1 MSTVGRKAVLV
12 EKLILKNQAIWG
24 LTVAALLA
32 APLFARESVC
42 LNTGFCLTADSH
54 TQRGN
59 TYVLKTG
66 GGSME
71 FPSSQIMEIIALPD
85 LPGKNP
91 LADSLNSAESFDE
104 MLVRAAIG
112 QGLEPEFV
120 RSVAR
125 IESNLRQDAVSNKGA
140 IGLMQLMPGTA
151 AVLGVDARKAEDNV
165 LGGAKF
171 LRELL
176 LKYNGDPALAL
187 AAYNA
192 GPGAVQK
199 YNGVPPYLET
209 HKYIIR
215 VLQEYKK
222 LQDAGEKTKAAVKTP
237 NATN

>member
-1 MSTVGRKAVLV
+1 MSKM
-12 EKLILKNQAIWG
+12 KLLSSRAMF
-24 LTVAALLA
+24 TVAAAVALA
-32 APLFARESVC
+32 PPLFARESVC
-42 LNTGFCLTADSH
+42 LNTGFCMTADSH
-54 TQRGN
+54 ALEGAF
-59 TYVLKTG
+59 YVLRVGAGTLQ
-66 GGSME
+66 
-71 FPSSQIMEIIALPD
+71 FPANQIAEITALPD
-85 LPGKNP
+85 LPKNSPAITPAKP
-91 LADSLNSAESFDE
+91 LPVYSAAAFED
-104 MLVRAAIG
+104 MLIQAAIQ

-151 AVLGVDARKAEDNV
+151 AVLGVDAHDAPANI
-165 LGGAKF
+165 LGGARF

-199 YNGVPPYLET
+199 YDGVPPYLET

-222 LQDAGEKTKAAVKTP
+222 LLDRKAKLSVNKTI
-237 NATN
+237 ATN

>member
-1 MSTVGRKAVLV
+1 ML
-12 EKLILKNQAIWG
+12 LKTKTICC
-24 LTVAALLA
+24 VAAAAALFAATA
-32 APLFARESVC
+32 APLFGRESVC

-54 TQRGN
+54 TLERDV
-59 TYVLKTG
+59 YVLHTG
-66 GGSME
+66 SGTME
-71 FPSSQIMEIIALPD
+71 FPSNQIAEITVLPD
-85 LPGKNP
+85 LPNSGNGP
-91 LADSLNSAESFDE
+91 SLEKAAIKSGNSAASFDE
-104 MLVRAAIG
+104 MLIQAALQ

-125 IESNLRQDAVSNKGA
+125 IESNLRQDAISNKGA
-140 IGLMQLMPGTA
+140 IGLMQLMPDTA
-151 AVLGVDARKAEDNV
+151 VGLGVDAHDAADNI

-176 LKYNGDPALAL
+176 LRYNGDPALAL

-192 GPGAVQK
+192 GPGAVQR

-222 LQDAGEKTKAAVKTP
+222 LQESKPKAAATARTP
-237 NATN
+237 SATN

>member
-1 MSTVGRKAVLV
+1 MLKGVLITVVLAGA
-12 EKLILKNQAIWG
+12 LM
-24 LTVAALLA
+24 VA
-32 APLFARESVC
+32 PVSARESIC
-42 LNTGFCLTADSH
+42 LTNGFCLTADSH
-54 TQRGN
+54 VQRGEI
-59 TYVLKTG
+59 YELHTG
-66 GGSME
+66 TGTME
-71 FPSSQIMEIIALPD
+71 VPTNQIAEIVPLPD
-85 LPGKNP
+85 LPKDGGNP
-91 LADSLNSAESFDE
+91 LANQAPAANFDE
-104 MLVRAAIG
+104 MLVRASIR
-112 QGLEPEFV
+112 QGLDPEFV

-151 AVLGVDARKAEDNV
+151 AVLGVDAHKAEENI

-176 LKYNGDPALAL
+176 LKYNGDATLAL

-199 YNGVPPYLET
+199 YNGIPPYLET
-209 HKYIIR
+209 RKYVIK

-222 LQDAGEKTKAAVKTP
+222 LQDAGKVKLDPKTP

>member
-1 MSTVGRKAVLV
+1 MIVKIYSICL
-12 EKLILKNQAIWG
+12 L
-24 LTVAALLA
+24 ALLA
-32 APLFARESVC
+32 HAFPKTLWARESVC

-54 TQRGN
+54 TLEGD
-59 TYVLKTG
+59 TYVLHTG
-66 GGSME
+66 TGTMQ
-71 FPSSQIMEIIALPD
+71 FPSNQITEITLLPD
-85 LPGKNP
+85 LPSNP
-91 LADSLNSAESFDE
+91 SLATPTKPAKPGPYSPAEFDE
-104 MLVRAAIG
+104 MLVQAAIQ

-151 AVLGVDARKAEDNV
+151 SVLGVDAHDAAGNV

-209 HKYIIR
+209 HRYIIR

-222 LQDAGEKTKAAVKTP
+222 LQDAKARTAVAKTP
-237 NATN
+237 TATN

>member
-1 MSTVGRKAVLV
+1 M
-12 EKLILKNQAIWG
+12 
-24 LTVAALLA
+24 VAAVLA
-32 APLFARESVC
+32 APAFARESVC

-54 TQRGN
+54 TLRGN
-59 TYVLKTG
+59 TYVLRTG
-66 GGSME
+66 TGTME
-71 FPSSQIMEIIALPD
+71 LLSNQVAEIIVLPD
-85 LPGKNP
+85 LP
-91 LADSLNSAESFDE
+91 NSNQAGRPVVKTTIKPTQLSSDTFDQ
-104 MLVRAAIG
+104 MLIEAAIR

-151 AVLGVDARKAEDNV
+151 AVLGVDAHDAQDNI
-165 LGGAKF
+165 LGGARF

-209 HKYIIR
+209 HKYILR

-222 LQDAGEKTKAAVKTP
+222 LQDTKPKTDARTP
-237 NATN
+237 TATN

>member
-1 MSTVGRKAVLV
+1 MLKTSCTFGLLV
-12 EKLILKNQAIWG
+12 ATLF
-24 LTVAALLA
+24 A
-32 APLFARESVC
+32 APLMARESVC
-42 LNTGFCLTADSH
+42 LTTGFCLTADSH
-54 TQRGN
+54 TQQGDV
-59 TYVLKTG
+59 YVLHTG
-66 GGSME
+66 AGTME
-71 FPSSQIMEIIALPD
+71 FPSNQIAEIIMLPD
-85 LPGKNP
+85 LPNNNP
-91 LADSLNSAESFDE
+91 SANKAGNSAAAFDE
-104 MLVRAAIG
+104 MLVKAAIE

-125 IESNLRQDAVSNKGA
+125 IESNLKQDAVSNKGA

-151 AVLGVDARKAEDNV
+151 SLLGVDAHDAQDNI

-209 HKYIIR
+209 RKYIIR
-215 VLQEYKK
+215 VLQEYKR
-222 LQDAGEKTKAAVKTP
+222 LQDNKPKSDAKTP
-237 NATN
+237 TATN

>member
-1 MSTVGRKAVLV
+1 MLRTLAATASLAAVL
-12 EKLILKNQAIWG
+12 
-24 LTVAALLA
+24 TV
-32 APLFARESVC
+32 PVFGRESVC
-42 LNTGFCLTADSH
+42 LTSGFCLTADSH
-54 TQRGN
+54 IQRG
-59 TYVLKTG
+59 TFYVLRTG
-66 GGSME
+66 TGTME
-71 FPSSQIMEIIALPD
+71 FPADQVAEVIGLPD
-85 LPGKNP
+85 VPNANP
-91 LADSLNSAESFDE
+91 LTQAPTAATSFDE
-104 MLVRAAIG
+104 MLVRAALQ

-125 IESNLRQDAVSNKGA
+125 IESDLRQDAVSNKGA

-151 AVLGVDARKAEDNV
+151 SVLGVDPRNAEDNV

-176 LKYNGDPALAL
+176 LRYNGDPALAL

-209 HKYIIR
+209 RKYIIR
-215 VLQEYKK
+215 VLREYQKQ
-222 LQDAGEKTKAAVKTP
+222 QDAAKARASAKSP

>member
-1 MSTVGRKAVLV
+1 MLKTVGATISLVL
-12 EKLILKNQAIWG
+12 
-24 LTVAALLA
+24 LTS
-32 APLFARESVC
+32 PLFGRESVC
-42 LNTGFCLTADSH
+42 LTSGFCLTADSH
-54 TQRGN
+54 TQRGS

-66 GGSME
+66 TGTME
-71 FPSSQIMEIIALPD
+71 FPSSQVSEVIALPD
-85 LPGKNP
+85 LPDAGNP
-91 LADSLNSAESFDE
+91 LMKAPAPAASFDE
-104 MLVRAAIG
+104 MLVRAALE

-125 IESNLRQDAVSNKGA
+125 IESDLRQDAVSNKGA

-151 AVLGVDARKAEDNV
+151 SILGVDPHKPEDNV

-176 LKYNGDPALAL
+176 LRYNGDPALAL

-209 HKYIIR
+209 RKYIIR

-222 LQDAGEKTKAAVKTP
+222 QQDAAKAKAAVRTP
-237 NATN
+237 SATN

>member
-1 MSTVGRKAVLV
+1 MLNLNLLR
-12 EKLILKNQAIWG
+12 I
-24 LTVAALLA
+24 AALWAAA
-32 APLFARESVC
+32 APFLLARESVC

-54 TQRGN
+54 TLEGDV
-59 TYVLKTG
+59 YVLRRGDGTLQ
-66 GGSME
+66 
-71 FPSSQIMEIIALPD
+71 FPSSQIMDITILPD
-85 LPGKNP
+85 IPAPQPDVKPAAKNP
-91 LADSLNSAESFDE
+91 INSAASFDE
-104 MLVRAAIG
+104 MLIQAAIQ

-120 RSVAR
+120 LSVAR

-151 AVLGVDARKAEDNV
+151 AVLGVDAHDAASNI
-165 LGGAKF
+165 LGGARF

-176 LKYNGDPALAL
+176 LKYNGNPALAL

-209 HKYIIR
+209 RQYIIR
-215 VLQEYKK
+215 VLREYKK
-222 LQDAGEKTKAAVKTP
+222 LQDSKVKTAANTT